1 MICREVAGKAL
12 KIVPKILLFL
22 YFGIFLF
29 SKINLVV
36 VDLGRHLMNGKLFVE
51 QGTVLRTN
59 LYSYTYPDF
68 PVITHHWGA
77 GIIYYLV
84 HSVAG
89 FSGLTLLNVFLASL
103 TAFFMY
109 KISRKRGNIL
119 LFATLLLLLVP
130 LFASRKE
137 VRPESFSYLFV
148 AVYIYIFEIFKEG
161 RLKFKSMLPLLFFL
175 QLLWVNIHIFF
186 VLGIFVATIY
196 VAHLIFVKKSITST
210 WKMLILLFSV
220 VLASVFNPFT
230 FEGLFTPFNIF
241 KNYGYMIAEN
251 QSVFFMQRLYPKFEY
266 FFFELV
272 VLLYI
277 GCLSFILY
285 KKKVREDLP
294 LIITSL
300 VFTLLALKYVRAFP
314 LFVVGAMP
322 VFMSAFSSI
331 KNKVLVYISFGTVF
345 LLSLLPNSYF
355 SPFQR
360 GFGMGLGKDSEG
372 SAEFFLKNGLKGRVF
387 NNYDIGSYLVYS
399 LYPQEKV
406 FVDNRP
412 EAYPEDFF
420 RQIYVPMQE
429 NEEKWRELNPMYG
442 FNVIFFYRRDYT
454 PWAQPFLI
462 KRLADPEWAPVYV
475 DDFALILVRNGAP
488 NEDLIEKYRLPP
500 EMFVVTK

>member
-1 MICREVAGKAL
+1 
-12 KIVPKILLFL
+12 
-22 YFGIFLF
+22 
-29 SKINLVV
+29 
-36 VDLGRHLMNGKLFVE
+36 
-51 QGTVLRTN
+51 
-59 LYSYTYPDF
+59 
-68 PVITHHWGA
+68 
-77 GIIYYLV
+77 
-84 HSVAG
+84 
-89 FSGLTLLNVFLASL
+89 
-103 TAFFMY
+103 
-109 KISRKRGNIL
+109 
-119 LFATLLLLLVP
+119 
-130 LFASRKE
+130 
-137 VRPESFSYLFV
+137 
-148 AVYIYIFEIFKEG
+148 
-161 RLKFKSMLPLLFFL
+161 
-175 QLLWVNIHIFF
+175 
-186 VLGIFVATIY
+186 
-196 VAHLIFVKKSITST
+196 
-210 WKMLILLFSV
+210 
-220 VLASVFNPFT
+220 
-230 FEGLFTPFNIF
+230 
-241 KNYGYMIAEN
+241 MIAEN

-429 NEEKWRELNPMYG
+429 NEEKWRELNSMYG